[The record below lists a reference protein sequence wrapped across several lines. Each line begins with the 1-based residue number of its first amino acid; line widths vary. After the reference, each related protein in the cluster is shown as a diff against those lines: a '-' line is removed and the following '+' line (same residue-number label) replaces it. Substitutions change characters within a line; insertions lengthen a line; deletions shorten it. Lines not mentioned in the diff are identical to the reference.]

1 MIARDSGLLP
11 GITLTKEEAQP
22 GGRARRGRRRGGR
35 MKGRRR
41 HFPRAS
47 LRRLDAAGE
56 PTPQKPGM
64 CGVASRVPATPAAAF
79 INPLS
84 SVDAESL
91 LFRED
96 SFVADSRR
104 GPKSVASQDYASI
117 RSRVQFYLGLANTLS
132 ALMTLLFIWT
142 LYST

>member
-1 MIARDSGLLP
+1 
-11 GITLTKEEAQP
+11 
-22 GGRARRGRRRGGR
+22 

-117 RSRVQFYLGLANTLS
+117 RSRVQFYPGLANTLS